1 MKTAEKRSLILS
13 ALAHPL
19 RLKLVETLLQE
30 GTQNVTALIERVNRS
45 QALVSKHLRVLRD
58 AGVVRCTPDGRCRGY
73 EVTSPDTVAALIA
86 VIEQFDALRDPETE
100 ENNELAEHH

>member
-1 MKTAEKRSLILS
+1 MKIAEKRSLILS

-19 RLKLVETLLQE
+19 RLKLVETLLNE
-30 GTQNVTALIERVNRS
+30 GMQNVTNLILRVDRS

-73 EVTSPDTVAALIA
+73 EVISPRLISSLIKL
-86 VIEQFDALRDPETE
+86 VELIEVEYGDLES
-100 ENNELAEHH
+100 NESSE